1 MFRPVLLLSAAMFVT
16 LLIAGNDRGQMR
28 PGLARAVAEGE
39 QIVRLERTFSP
50 TVVAAPQP
58 EPEGFA
64 GALPP
69 PVELIEAPKIA
80 SVPKEE
86 PLPAE
91 EPAAKPV
98 FTLSALPGLGGDRAT
113 LDEAAETAAAE
124 TAQAAPSL
132 YADPT
137 DGGALNAPEGS
148 DIRIV
153 RASSVNV
160 RLGPSTGTEVVGK
173 LYDGETVR
181 VIGTADS
188 EWVEVAIEGD
198 GIQGYVAA
206 RFLEPAGD

>member
-28 PGLARAVAEGE
+28 PGLARAVAGGE
-39 QIVRLERTFSP
+39 QIVRLERSFSP

-64 GALPP
+64 AALPP

-113 LDEAAETAAAE
+113 LDESAEPAEAA
-124 TAQAAPSL
+124 QSL

-137 DGGALNAPEGS
+137 DGGALNTAPGTARGD

-153 RASSVNV
+153 SASSVNV
-160 RLGPSTGTEVVGK
+160 RLGPSTGAEVVGK
-173 LYDGETVR
+173 LYDGEAVR
-181 VIGTADS
+181 VIGTAGS
-188 EWVEVAIEGD
+188 EWAEVAIEGD
-198 GIQGYVAA
+198 GIRGYVAA
-206 RFLEPAGD
+206 RFLEPAGY